1 MRSNEILKN
10 AHSKD
15 IFTQEESKGFYI
27 YKAIAILCVI
37 AAHVSVIIENLG
49 IWTFICS
56 TFWAMMARIGVVI
69 FFTTSGFF
77 FSRTK
82 GDSLNFWKKKFFNI
96 ILPWLICATIT
107 FIVSLILGVKQEI
120 ALKCFQWIL
129 GFGTWYYYVS
139 VLLIFFL
146 IFKFIEK
153 SEILLYVCFTLNI
166 VSILLDT
173 WGLNPISQFSFCTP
187 YLNIFN
193 WIGYFALG
201 ILCRKHR
208 LDRWILK
215 SKIALSLTI
224 VLTIFAIILFF
235 LLKNESDFHYITFLY
250 KLPLAVMLFY
260 VSSWLAKGKMNFM
273 VVVGKDTYF
282 IYLVHMQIVQFICS
296 RLPIIFEIVKPL
308 VGLLI
313 MCIIA
318 LTVKVFFK
326 KILKWEAPL
335 KLIGLK

>member
-1 MRSNEILKN
+1 M
-10 AHSKD
+10 
-15 IFTQEESKGFYI
+15 
-27 YKAIAILCVI
+27 
-37 AAHVSVIIENLG
+37 
-49 IWTFICS
+49 
-56 TFWAMMARIGVVI
+56 
-69 FFTTSGFF
+69 
-77 FSRTK
+77 
-82 GDSLNFWKKKFFNI
+82 
-96 ILPWLICATIT
+96 T
-107 FIVSLILGVKQEI
+107 FIVSLILGSKQKI
-120 ALKCFQWIL
+120 ALKYFQWIL
-129 GFGTWYYYVS
+129 GFGTWYYYVL

-146 IFKFIEK
+146 MFKFIEK
-153 SEILLYVCFTLNI
+153 SEILLYVCFALNI
-166 VSILLDT
+166 VSILLET
-173 WGLNPISQFSFCTP
+173 WRLNPISQLPFCTP

-201 ILCRKHR
+201 VLCRKHR

-235 LLKNESDFHYITFLY
+235 LLKNESDFHFITFLY
-250 KLPLAVMLFY
+250 KLPLAVILFY
-260 VSSWLAKGKMNFM
+260 VSSWLANGKTNFL
-273 VVVGKDTYF
+273 VAVGKDTYF
-282 IYLVHMQIVQFICS
+282 IYMLHMQIVQFICR